1 MRAARR
7 IDRSD
12 VRREARTSETLRR
25 GAPVYGAA
33 FLVAALCVASSTAHA
48 DDKNP
53 NTAIALSGVG
63 AGVSS
68 ALIVASFFT
77 ANDYSDINVPMLEIG
92 LGTSLITPSLG
103 QWYAHD
109 WLTPGMGIRVG
120 AAALAT
126 VAVAT
131 EERTLPCNADPTM
144 NCHTLKGTGLALLG
158 IAAIAYIGGTAWD
171 VADAGDAV
179 VRYNHRQLTYSLAPI
194 MVHGGAGLAVGGTF

>member
-1 MRAARR
+1 MRSWVLIAA
-7 IDRSD
+7 
-12 VRREARTSETLRR
+12 L
-25 GAPVYGAA
+25 G
-33 FLVAALCVASSTAHA
+33 VAAGTAHA
-48 DDKNP
+48 DGDKNP

-77 ANDYSDINVPMLEIG
+77 ANDYNDINVPMLEIG

-109 WLTPGMGIRVG
+109 WLTWGMGIRVG
-120 AAALAT
+120 AAALAA
-126 VAVAT
+126 VAVAG
-131 EERTLPCNADPTM
+131 EEKTAPCNLDPSM
-144 NCHTLKGTGLALLG
+144 NCKQLKGTGLALLG

-179 VRYNHRQLTYSLAPI
+179 VRYNHRQLTYSFAPI
-194 MVHGGAGLAVGGTF
+194 VVQGGGGLAVVGAF